1 MLNNGLDFLL
11 NTLLGLYTVVFLLRF
26 YFQLFGAPFKNPLGQ
41 MLLTMSQFL
50 VKPLR
55 RMIPS
60 IGKLDISTLLLAFIC
75 QLILVFCEQLLRG
88 LPISLI
94 NAEHWWALLALALIG
109 VIKLS
114 FYIFL
119 YATIAQAI
127 LSWINP
133 YTMIT
138 PILSA
143 LTRPILAPLQKLV
156 PVKNGLDFS
165 PFIFFIVGELCLIM
179 FISPLETTLMQLF

>member
-1 MLNNGLDFLL
+1 MLNNGLNFLL
-11 NTLLGLYTVVFLLRF
+11 NTLLGLFTVVFLLRF
-26 YFQLFGAPFKNPLGQ
+26 YFQLCGAPFKNPLGQ
-41 MLLTMSQFL
+41 MLLSMSQFL

-55 RMIPS
+55 RVIPGV
-60 IGKLDISTLLLAFIC
+60 GKLDISTLLLAFVC
-75 QLILVFCEQLLRG
+75 QLLLVLSVQLLRG

-94 NAEHWWALLALALIG
+94 SVEQWWALLTLALIG

-127 LSWINP
+127 LSWVNP

-138 PILSA
+138 PILNA
-143 LTRPILAPLQKLV
+143 LTKPILAPMQRLV
-156 PVKNGLDFS
+156 PIKNGIDFS
-165 PFIFFIVGELCLIM
+165 PLIFFIVGGLCLIM
-179 FISPLETTLMQLF
+179 FILPLENTLMHLF

>member
-11 NTLLGLYTVVFLLRF
+11 NTLFGLFTVVFLLRF
-26 YFQLFGAPFKNPLGQ
+26 YFQLCGAPFKNPLGQ
-41 MLLTMSQFL
+41 TLLTLSQFL

-55 RMIPS
+55 RVVPS
-60 IGKLDISTLLLAFIC
+60 IGKFDISTLLLAFLC
-75 QLILVFCEQLLRG
+75 QLLLVFSEQLLRG
-88 LPISLI
+88 LPVSLI
-94 NAEHWWALLALALIG
+94 SAEQWWALLAIALIG

-133 YTMIT
+133 YTMLT
-138 PILSA
+138 PILNA
-143 LTRPILAPLQKLV
+143 LTKPVLAPLQKLV
-156 PVKNGLDFS
+156 PIKNGLDFS
-165 PFIFFIVGELCLIM
+165 PLIFFIVGELCLIM
-179 FISPLETTLMQLF
+179 FIFPLENTLMHLF